1 MQSFNFDQIDVV
13 SNDIIKN
20 NTKLVLIAGASA
32 SGKSYI
38 AEELVRQCNNSG
50 KKTLLIS
57 SDNYYSDNSALKYL
71 LYGTFDHPGMIE
83 YDLLADNI
91 IEYFTSGKTT
101 IPNYSFV
108 EKRRTHLT
116 EVNEQYD
123 IVIVE

>member
-1 MQSFNFDQIDVV
+1 MKSFTFEEVQQVTQQIIQD
-13 SNDIIKN
+13 N
-20 NTKLVLIAGASA
+20 NKLILIAGASA

-38 AEELVRQCNNSG
+38 AETLVTQLQQSG
-50 KKTLLIS
+50 KKVLLIS

-83 YDLLADNI
+83 YDLLATNI
-91 IEYFTSGKTT
+91 NEYFTTGKTT
-101 IPNYSFV
+101 IPNYSFI

-123 IVIVE
+123 VVIVE